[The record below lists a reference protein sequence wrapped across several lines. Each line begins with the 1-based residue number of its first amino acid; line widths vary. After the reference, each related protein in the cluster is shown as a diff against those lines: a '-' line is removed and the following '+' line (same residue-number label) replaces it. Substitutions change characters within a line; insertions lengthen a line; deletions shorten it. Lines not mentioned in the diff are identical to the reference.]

1 MESCLLSSGA
11 FHHYL
16 SLTTSILSLILR
28 FYFAFQCAR
37 ILFRAIEH
45 TSQAPRVLPSEES
58 QSAVIQTQPESQ
70 PDLALL
76 DEDID
81 NIAVPALE
89 PEKPG
94 SA

>member
-1 MESCLLSSGA
+1 M
-11 FHHYL
+11 
-16 SLTTSILSLILR
+16 
-28 FYFAFQCAR
+28 
-37 ILFRAIEH
+37 
-45 TSQAPRVLPSEES
+45 PSEES